1 MAILSDRTDYTIRN
15 IRSVKEAHF
24 IKIKIPQ
31 AYVRILPVYILRRR
45 VSKWAEAE
53 TNSNERRN
61 RQIHNYTSGF
71 QHSSIDSTGGQKD
84 YR

>member
-24 IKIKIPQ
+24 IKIRIPQ
-31 AYVRILPVYILRRR
+31 AYVRILPVYILRR
-45 VSKWAEAE
+45 VSKWAEAK
-53 TNSNERRN
+53 TNGIERRN

-71 QHSSIDSTGGQKD
+71 QHSSTDSTGGQKD